1 MPIINHSKTDKTYK
15 TIRYIHEKDGA
26 QNLGGS
32 TAGEDASELSQ
43 EILLFAPLNRNVQRH
58 LYHASISLVIGCYL
72 DDATWRLIALD
83 FRDLMGFEGHPY
95 GAVRHTDQEH
105 DHIHIFIGRI
115 GINGQCV
122 HDGWDHYK
130 AQTALREIEK
140 RYSLPE
146 LQSSWDTIEKA
157 PNISQVRRAE
167 QQQSDYEQGLR
178 DRPADLAV
186 RQQLL
191 SAIKESV
198 AGQPRLPELVERL
211 QDQGIEVKVNL
222 SRPGISFQLQS
233 VKFQGSSLGRGFSFN
248 GLQKHFQVQY
258 DSDQDDAQIE
268 ELMQRPVTI
277 AELNPEKDILVEST
291 EGNFELVDKALSTND
306 EEEST
311 WSTVQKLIEPYQFNI
326 DLIQRLY
333 EEELLTTDKK
343 KRLVFGTRT
352 LNDSEK
358 SGLALNPEG
367 TFEAI
372 VTNTPE
378 SSFWLA
384 RNEFIDR
391 TVIVA
396 TPLEAIATYSI
407 EEDNPEAG
415 KTLYLAATHPSQVP
429 RDLLEQSETVYLS
442 TSCCE
447 AVQEAVNTAKPNSN
461 LIEPDHENGWVG
473 QWQKLKALE
482 AETSV
487 HSPVRQVT
495 PASQVEM

>member
-1 MPIINHSKTDKTYK
+1 
-15 TIRYIHEKDGA
+15 
-26 QNLGGS
+26 
-32 TAGEDASELSQ
+32 
-43 EILLFAPLNRNVQRH
+43 
-58 LYHASISLVIGCYL
+58 
-72 DDATWRLIALD
+72 
-83 FRDLMGFEGHPY
+83 MG
-95 GAVRHTDQEH
+95 R
-105 DHIHIFIGRI
+105 
-115 GINGQCV
+115 CV

-178 DRPADLAV
+178 DRPSDVSV

-191 SAIKESV
+191 ITIKESV

-222 SRPGISFQLQS
+222 SRPGISFQLQN

-268 ELMQRPVTI
+268 ELMQRPIPT
-277 AELNPEKDILVEST
+277 AELNPEKSILTEST
-291 EGNFELVDKALSTND
+291 ESDFELIHENPSTPNEKGTEWD
-306 EEEST
+306 
-311 WSTVQKLIEPYQFNI
+311 TVQTLIEPYQFNI
-326 DLIQRLY
+326 ELIQRLY
-333 EEELLTTDKK
+333 EEELLAADKK

-352 LNDSEK
+352 LDDSEK

-372 VTNTPE
+372 DTNTPE

-447 AVQEAVNTAKPNSN
+447 AVQEAVNTASPNIN

-482 AETSV
+482 TETPIQISM
-487 HSPVRQVT
+487 RQINRDQQMEV
-495 PASQVEM
+495 